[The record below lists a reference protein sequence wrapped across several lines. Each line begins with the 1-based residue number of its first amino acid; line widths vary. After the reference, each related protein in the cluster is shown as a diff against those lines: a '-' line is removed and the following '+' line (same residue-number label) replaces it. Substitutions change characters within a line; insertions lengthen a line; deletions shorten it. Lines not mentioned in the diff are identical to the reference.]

1 VLEVSSGM
9 VSGNGEMARGAAL
22 PNFELPDAV
31 SGELVRSD
39 AHEQERSGLVVAFLC
54 NHCPYV
60 KHIRQEFAEFARWC
74 ASVGVGVVA
83 ISSNDEQTHPQDG
96 PKFMAK
102 EAASAGYEFP
112 YLFDETQEVA
122 KSFGAACTPDLYLFD
137 AAHKLT
143 YHGQFDASRP
153 NSGIPVTGKDLREA
167 VSLMLAKKPPIE
179 EQRPSVGCNIKWRS
193 GNAPSYA

>member
-1 VLEVSSGM
+1 M
-9 VSGNGEMARGAAL
+9 VRGAAM
-22 PNFELPDAV
+22 PHFELPDAV

-39 AHEQERSGLVVAFLC
+39 AQQGAGLVVAFLC

-60 KHIRQEFAEFARWC
+60 KHIRLEFAEFARWC
-74 ASVGVGVVA
+74 ASVGVDVVA

-96 PKFMAK
+96 PDFMAE

-153 NSGIPVTGKDLREA
+153 NSGISVTGKNLREA
-167 VSLMLAKKPPIE
+167 VSLMLAEKPSIE
-179 EQRPSVGCNIKWRS
+179 EQRPSVGCSIKWRA